1 MTVTFFDVASETE
14 LNAAIASID
23 VGGVNAA
30 TNTAYQI
37 SITSDLTLG
46 ASLTAIN
53 LGSGDSLTLQGANP
67 DNDNL
72 VAQIDGGGT
81 YQGFVVDAG
90 TVTLSN
96 LALTALSAPGG
107 AGGAPGGGGALYV
120 GAGATV
126 STTAVTLSGDSAHG
140 GTPAGGAVFVAEGG
154 ALDLSGGSLAGAS
167 VSQGLFIQG
176 DDTVTLNGSNV
187 TGVIADQTGAHLGVG
202 AGALVIQ
209 GAVTLSANN
218 LFVGGT
224 TIEGALTLLA
234 PGAAGAGPI
243 SFSALTGE
251 TLTLGAGDAPAN
263 QIDGFAPGPGTAF
276 PQTDTIDLMGIGA
289 PSGYVLSS
297 GNRLTVTGALGSAT
311 LQLDP
316 GHSYVGDSFVLAA
329 DAGVDA
335 AAGAL
340 VSVLRTTFSVSN
352 EAQLNAAIAA
362 IDVSGGASVGGM
374 AYAID
379 LAASFSL
386 TGDIDAINL
395 APGASLTIDGG
406 GHTIDGAGAHRG
418 FLDYSGALTLEN
430 LTIQNAVATG
440 GAGGSGATPGGG
452 GAGLGGGLFVAS
464 QGAATLSNVTFLNDS
479 AVGGAAGPT
488 GAGVGGGGG
497 LGGQGGAGGVRNG
510 GGGGVGASASGGVYG
525 ASAGGAGIIIGAAS
539 GLGGTGNRPA
549 GGAGGADGG
558 GGGAAGT
565 IVTSGSGRGGGGS
578 RTYAGVAGSGGVA
591 GGFGGGA
598 GGNHAAGFGG
608 GGSGGAGGFGG
619 GGSGGT
625 AGGFGG
631 GGGGLAGGGLGAG
644 GAIFVQQGGALT
656 IAGGSVSGGMVS
668 GGLGAGGGGQ
678 GSALGSGI
686 FVQGTGAL
694 VFAPTSGQTLTLSD
708 AIADQGGPGGGGA
721 ASVWMAGAGA
731 LVLGAANSFSGGLT
745 IQSGQVS
752 LRAPGAAGSGPITFT
767 YGSSAL
773 LTTGPGDL
781 PANVISGLLPGDSL
795 HLEGVGAATSAVLGA
810 GDKLLITGGGANV
823 TLSLDP
829 AQNFTGESFVAT
841 PDGAGG
847 TTITAVTLGGDHPPS
862 ISGAGLTLQGTDEAA
877 LNPLGGVV
885 IADLDP
891 GQTESATVTLSA
903 PTNGTLSNLAG
914 GVYDPASG
922 VYTVSGS
929 AAAVTAALDGLTFTP
944 VAHQVAPGQ
953 SVPTDFHLSVTDG
966 VMIAAASNSLVAT
979 AVNDPPVITGAGVW
993 VTGGYF
999 TVPLTP
1005 FAGVTVTDP
1014 DVGAVET
1021 VTLTVANAGFPSAT
1035 TPING
1040 TLALP
1045 AAIPGVSLTQ
1055 TGPGTYALSA
1065 ASPAA
1070 VTQAIDALTF
1080 TPVSRPDV
1088 PGFTLTS
1095 IGLSVSD
1102 GTTTT
1107 TASNTIEAGAP
1118 VIAGAAAGQTTLDT
1132 HPLEPFSQVVLTDT
1146 PGVASLS
1153 VTIQVTDAGGLA
1165 TDANGL
1171 LSGAGLSHVG
1181 VGLYTLAADTPAN
1194 ISAALEAVT
1203 FTPTPHQ
1210 ALPGQSV
1217 TTDFVIEVSDGAT
1230 TSDNG
1235 DTSVIAQAT
1244 AVAPYDFN
1252 DDGVSDFLIENAGGT
1267 MVTGEFAA
1275 GQLTYTQVAAVGPEW
1290 TFHGAGDFFGDGRA
1304 GFLMENRVG
1313 AVVVGEVASGAASF
1327 TQVAAL
1333 GSEWSFK
1340 GDGDFLAD
1348 GKTDFLIENTA
1359 GVLVVGETGA
1369 GAQASFTQIGGLGPD
1384 WTVVGTGDFLGE
1396 GHDQFLIENTAG
1408 AVVVGDVTA
1417 GQAVYSQVAGLG
1429 PEWRFVGAG
1438 DFLGPGKTDFLIEN
1452 SAGAVVVGEV
1462 GPAGQASFTQVAGLG
1477 AEWKFV
1483 GAGDYLGEG
1492 HDQFLIQDSAGA
1504 VVAGDYLNG
1513 QIHYTQL
1520 ASLGSEWVFH

>member
-1 MTVTFFDVASETE
+1 M
-14 LNAAIASID
+14 NA
-23 VGGVNAA
+23 G
-30 TNTAYQI
+30 
-37 SITSDLTLG
+37 
-46 ASLTAIN
+46 
-53 LGSGDSLTLQGANP
+53 
-67 DNDNL
+67 NDNST
-72 VAQIDGGGT
+72 AQLDGDGT

-90 TVTLSN
+90 TVTLNN
-96 LALTALSAPGG
+96 LDLTAMSAPGG
-107 AGGAPGGGGALYV
+107 LGGAPGGGGALYV

-126 STTAVTLSGDSAHG
+126 STTAVTFGGDSAHG
-140 GTPAGGAVFVAEGG
+140 GTPAGGAIFVAEGG
-154 ALDLSGGSLAGAS
+154 GLDLSGGSLAGAG
-167 VSQGLFIQG
+167 VSKGLFIQG
-176 DDTVTLNGSNV
+176 DGAATLNGVTV

-218 LFVGGT
+218 LYVGGT
-224 TIEGALTLLA
+224 SIQGALTLLA
-234 PGAAGAGPI
+234 PGAAGAGAI
-243 SFSALTGE
+243 NFSAPTGE
-251 TLTLGAGDAPAN
+251 PLVLGPGDAPAN
-263 QIDGFAPGPGTAF
+263 QINGFAPGPGAAF
-276 PQTDTIDLMGIGA
+276 PLTDTIDLEGIGA
-289 PSGYVLSS
+289 PVGYVLSS
-297 GNRLTVTGALGSAT
+297 AHQLTVNGALGAAT
-311 LQLDP
+311 LHLDP
-316 GHSYVGDSFVLAA
+316 NHNYASDTFVLTANS
-329 DAGVDA
+329 GVDA
-335 AAGAL
+335 SAGVL
-340 VSVLRTTFSVSN
+340 VSVLQTTFAVSN

-362 IDVSGGASVGGM
+362 IDVSGAGSVSGV

-379 LAASFSL
+379 LTASFSL
-386 TGDIDAINL
+386 TTDIDATNL
-395 APGASLTIDGG
+395 AAGNSLTIDGG
-406 GHTIDGAGAHRG
+406 GHSIDGGGAHRG
-418 FLDYSGALTLEN
+418 FLDYSGALNLQN
-430 LTIQNAVATG
+430 LTIQNALAAG

-464 QGAATLSNVTFLNDS
+464 QGVAALSDVTFLNDG
-479 AVGGAAGPT
+479 AIGGAAGAA
-488 GAGVGGGGG
+488 GAGIGGGGG
-497 LGGQGGAGGVRNG
+497 LGGQGGAGGARNG
-510 GGGGVGASASGGVYG
+510 GGGGVGVSASGGVYG
-525 ASAGGAGIIIGAAS
+525 GDAPGDAGIIIGAAS
-539 GLGGTGNRPA
+539 GLSGTGNRPA

-565 IVTSGSGRGGGGS
+565 IATSGSGRGGGGA
-578 RTYAGVAGSGGVA
+578 RVYAGVAGSGGVG

-598 GGNHAAGFGG
+598 GGGQAAGFGG
-608 GGSGGAGGFGG
+608 GGAAGAGGFGG
-619 GGSGGT
+619 GGSGGA

-631 GGGGLAGGGLGAG
+631 GGGGSAGGGLGAG

-656 IAGGSVSGGMVS
+656 IAGGSLSGGAVSGGA
-668 GGLGAGGGGQ
+668 GAGAGGQ
-678 GSALGSGI
+678 GSAFGAGL
-686 FVQGTGAL
+686 FVQGNDSLT
-694 VFAPTSGQTLTLSD
+694 FAPPSGQTLTISD
-708 AIADQGGPGGGGA
+708 VIADQSGSGGVGA
-721 ASVWMAGAGA
+721 ASLSMTGAG
-731 LVLGAANSFSGGLT
+731 LLILGASNSFTGGLT

-752 LRAPGAAGSGPITFT
+752 LLAPGAAGSGQITFT
-767 YGSSAL
+767 YGSSATL
-773 LTTGPGDL
+773 LAGPGDL
-781 PANVISGLLPGDSL
+781 PANLISGFLPGDII
-795 HLEGVGAATSAVLGA
+795 HLQGVGAATSAILGA
-810 GDKLLITGGGANV
+810 GDRLLITGGGADV

-829 AQNFTGESFVAT
+829 AQNFTGETFLAT

-847 TTITAVTLGGDHPPS
+847 ATITAVTVGGDHPPS
-862 ISGAGLTLQGTDEAA
+862 ISGAGLTVHGTDEAA

-885 IADLDP
+885 IADLDA
-891 GQTESATVTLSA
+891 GQTETATVTLSA
-903 PTNGTLSNLAG
+903 TTTGTLSNLG
-914 GVYDPASG
+914 GGAYDPASG
-922 VYTVSGS
+922 VYTVSGT
-929 AAAVTAALDGLTFTP
+929 AATVTAALDGLTFTP
-944 VAHQVAPGQ
+944 APHQVAPGQ
-953 SVPTDFHLSVTDG
+953 SVQTAFSLSVTDG
-966 VMIAAASNSLVAT
+966 VMVAAATDTVVAT

-1014 DVGAVET
+1014 DVGALET
-1021 VTLTVANAGFPSAT
+1021 VTLTVGNAGFPSAA

-1045 AAIPGVSLTQ
+1045 AAIPGVTLTE

-1118 VIAGAAAGQTTLDT
+1118 VIAGAAAGQATLDT
-1132 HPLEPFSQVVLTDT
+1132 HPVDPFSQVVLTDS
-1146 PGVASLS
+1146 PGVTSLS
-1153 VTIQVTDAGGLA
+1153 VTIQVTDAGGVA

-1171 LSGAGLSHVG
+1171 LSGAGLSYVG

-1194 ISAALEAVT
+1194 ISAALEALT

-1217 TTDFVIEVSDGAT
+1217 TTDFVLEVSDGAT

-1235 DTSVIAQAT
+1235 DTSVVAQAT

-1252 DDGVSDFLIENAGGT
+1252 HDGLSDFLIENSAGAV
-1267 MVTGEFAA
+1267 VTGEFAA
-1275 GQLTYTQVAAVGPEW
+1275 GQPAYAQVAALGPEW
-1290 TFHGAGDFFGDGRA
+1290 TFHGAGDFFGDGGA

-1313 AVVVGEVASGAASF
+1313 AVVVGEISGGVAGF

-1340 GDGDFLAD
+1340 GDGNFLTD

-1359 GVLVVGETGA
+1359 GVLVVGEVGA
-1369 GAQASFTQIGGLGPD
+1369 DNQASFTQIGGLGPD

-1396 GHDQFLIENTAG
+1396 GHDQFLIENATG

-1417 GQAVYSQVAGLG
+1417 GQAVYTQVAGLG

-1438 DFLGPGKTDFLIEN
+1438 DFLGAGKTDFLIEN
-1452 SAGAVVVGEV
+1452 TAGAVVVGEV
-1462 GPAGQASFTQVAGLG
+1462 GPSGQASFTQVAALG

-1492 HDQFLIQDSAGA
+1492 HDQFLIEDSAGA

-1513 QIHYTQL
+1513 QVHYTQL